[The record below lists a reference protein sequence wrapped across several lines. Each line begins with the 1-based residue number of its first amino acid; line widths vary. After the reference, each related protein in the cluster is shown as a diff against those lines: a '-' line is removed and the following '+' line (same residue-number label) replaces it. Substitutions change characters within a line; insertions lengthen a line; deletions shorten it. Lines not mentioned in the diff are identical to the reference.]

1 MTSHT
6 ITERSG
12 PEIIGTP
19 LAGLSYVFLSFCS
32 FTDGSLE
39 KDELK
44 AAGQEIAKYTK
55 AWEWSDEDA
64 NQAITDA
71 FTMLDGCETYEQE
84 KDLFIAIL
92 NVLKQQEWW
101 NQGNCEFLVEGL
113 TRMMNADNEQS
124 EGELF
129 WLNHIKE
136 GWKVS

>member
-39 KDELK
+39 EDELK
-44 AAGQEIAKYTK
+44 AAGAEVAKYTK
-55 AWEWSDEDA
+55 AWEWTNEDA
-64 NQAITDA
+64 QQAITDA

-84 KDLFIAIL
+84 KDLFIDIL
-92 NVLKQQEWW
+92 NMLKNQEWW
-101 NQGNCEFLVEGL
+101 DLEYSKTVVGGL
-113 TRMMNADNEQS
+113 TRLMNADGEQS